1 MSLIKEDFKS
11 ELIWGTYITFKLTP
25 FICKLSSNNEFSI
38 YFLFFLLFSHWLS
51 YRRVNIFIAHPY

>member
-38 YFLFFLLFSHWLS
+38 YFLFFLLS

>member
-38 YFLFFLLFSHWLS
+38 YFLFFSALLSLTLL
-51 YRRVNIFIAHPY
+51 